1 MDSNMRKMFL
11 QDLLKLISIKSF
23 TGDEEGTSQCFS
35 FIESIAERFGFE
47 TKLCAYG
54 QVLEVF
60 PKNVTETQKIG
71 VVTHVDTVPFVA
83 DEWTANPLGEIRDD
97 RIFGRGSIDDKLGV
111 ISSLYVFK
119 ELEGQIEPSW
129 KLIIGS
135 MEEGRWDDLAAY
147 RIEGNSIPEFVFTID
162 GDGIQNGCR
171 GTLNLELS
179 FRRKFNVKRS
189 VTMFDT
195 PHGMPN
201 VIPDQVVTC
210 VDGQVEVVNGKA
222 SHSSRPE
229 LGVNAITQA
238 YKANQRA
245 IAKEYEGFARL
256 MDGFIHGEF
265 VVEQFFDE
273 TKLKTLQFV
282 PGTTFSP
289 TMCKLEKDHLKVMLN
304 IRLSPKVNTKA
315 QVYCG
320 FFDICKKYGCQLHVK
335 DLTLPAYI
343 EAESREI
350 QLMRKAYEKVM
361 GRKISPLVAL
371 GTGYNAAFPNAAIFG
386 PRFADADEKDQDLCH
401 CKDESRRI
409 EDIEKFYEMLKMYLG
424 ESLSVDEK

>member
-1 MDSNMRKMFL
+1 MDSNMRDLFL

-23 TGDEEGTSQCFS
+23 TGDEKGTSQCFKL
-35 FIESIAERFGFE
+35 IESIAERFGFE
-47 TKLCAYG
+47 TKRCAYG
-54 QVLEVF
+54 MVLEVF
-60 PKNVTETQKIG
+60 PKNVTETCKIG

-83 DEWTANPLGEIRDD
+83 DEWTANPLGEIRDG
-97 RIFGRGSIDDKLGV
+97 RVFGRGTIDDKLGV

-135 MEEGRWDDLAAY
+135 MEEGQWDDMSAY
-147 RIEGNSIPEFVFTID
+147 RIEGNKIPEFVFTID

-179 FRRKFNVKRS
+179 FRRKFKSKKS
-189 VTMFDT
+189 VTVFET
-195 PHGMPN
+195 PNGVPN
-201 VIPDQVVTC
+201 TIPDQVVTC
-210 VDGQVEVVNGKA
+210 VDGKVQVVTGKA
-222 SHSSRPE
+222 AHSSRPE

-245 IAKEYEGFARL
+245 IAKEYEGFAKL
-256 MDGFIHGEF
+256 MDKYIHGEF
-265 VVEQFFDE
+265 VVEQYFGE
-273 TKLKTLQFV
+273 TRIKTLQFV

-320 FFDICKKYGCQLHVK
+320 FFEICHEYGCQLHVNE
-335 DLTLPAYI
+335 LTLPAFI

-350 QLMRKAYEKVM
+350 QLMRNAYEKVM
-361 GRKISPLVAL
+361 GWKVSPLVAL

-386 PRFADADEKDQDLCH
+386 PRFADVDEKDQDLCH

-409 EDIEKFYEMLKMYLG
+409 EDIEKFFEMLRAYLK
-424 ESLSVDEK
+424 ESLSVD